1 MSRIVFQFLT
11 PFILLLSMLLDGQMT
26 QLLSHH
32 ALMLT
37 SCLFLIFLTY
47 SILEHSYRYMI
58 IVAFFMGVL
67 YDSYYIG
74 VYGIASLLFP
84 LIVLF
89 VYNIRKTVFE
99 NRLTRI
105 FTIII
110 IVSAFEFFSA
120 VMMWAFQLSNFN
132 FGEYIIYEMAP
143 SLALNICY
151 ALLLQFP
158 LERFYGMTKAR
169 KTLQK
174 NIKL

>member
-1 MSRIVFQFLT
+1 
-11 PFILLLSMLLDGQMT
+11 MLLDGQLT
-26 QLLSHH
+26 QLFSHH
-32 ALMLT
+32 AMMLT

-47 SILEHSYRYMI
+47 SILQHSYRYMI
-58 IVAFFMGVL
+58 IVAFIAGII

-84 LIVLF
+84 LTVLF

-120 VMMWAFQLSNFN
+120 VIMWLFQLSTFN

-143 SLALNICY
+143 SLSLNIAY
-151 ALLLQFP
+151 ALILQFP
-158 LERFYGMTKAR
+158 LERFYGVTKSKR
-169 KTLQK
+169 TLQK
-174 NIKL
+174 STEL

>member
-1 MSRIVFQFLT
+1 
-11 PFILLLSMLLDGQMT
+11 MLLDGQLT
-26 QLLSHH
+26 QLFSHH

-47 SILEHSYRYMI
+47 SILQHSYRYMI
-58 IVAFFMGVL
+58 IVAFLIGII

-74 VYGIASLLFP
+74 IYGIASLLFP

-89 VYNIRKTVFE
+89 VYNIRKIVFE

-120 VMMWAFQLSNFN
+120 VIMWLFQLSTFN
-132 FGEYIIYEMAP
+132 FGNYIIYEMAP
-143 SLALNICY
+143 SLVLNIAY
-151 ALLLQFP
+151 ALILQFP
-158 LERFYGMTKAR
+158 LEHFYGVTKPSE
-169 KTLQK
+169 TLQK
-174 NIKL
+174 KTKM

>member
-37 SCLFLIFLTY
+37 SCLFLVFLTY
-47 SILEHSYRYMI
+47 SILQHSYRYMI

-74 VYGIASLLFP
+74 VYGIGSLLFP

-120 VMMWAFQLSNFN
+120 VLMWVFQLSTFN
-132 FGEYIIYEMAP
+132 FGNYIIYEMAP

-158 LERFYGMTKAR
+158 LERFYGMTKAQE
-169 KTLQK
+169 TLQK
-174 NIKL
+174 NTKL